1 MSTFWKKVLISLFG
15 LVIISIFVGR
25 VFEETVQ
32 EGMPFTPM
40 IVSMANQAQTVA
52 TDATQIG
59 MQVIKSISDKIGI
72 ALGVSQR
79 GANAAQELARDTAIS
94 SRESGERAGYATA
107 AGADRRGNSVLNETT
122 KNIHAGMDTAQKTSI
137 FTLGQLKDTL
147 RTLRLY
153 FIITTILGVAILLGK
168 YVGEV
173 IGWFFNAIKCGFIYL
188 SKFNSCALWY
198 LLDIISWFIYWI
210 CYFIPW
216 GFLDLFFMSWI
227 SEIDEEAEPLYF
239 RRNVWNPL
247 MDLLDEFDCAFYEIF
262 GFYII
267 HFKENVKDKCFNCD
281 MVKFPNTPDLSN
293 REGIRD
299 AYNEYGAG
307 LFGGIL
313 RA

>member
-32 EGMPFTPM
+32 EGVTPLP
-40 IVSMANQAQTVA
+40 VTMANQAVNVVA
-52 TDATQIG
+52 DATQIG
-59 MQVIKSISDKIGI
+59 LQSAEMVTDAVTFGAETS
-72 ALGVSQR
+72 LET
-79 GANAAQELARDTAIS
+79 ANAAQELARDVTL
-94 SRESGERAGYATA
+94 AGQEAARDATLATA
-107 AGADRRGNSVLNETT
+107 AAADRRGNSVLNETT

-147 RTLRLY
+147 RTLMWRT
-153 FIITTILGVAILLGK
+153 IMITILGVAILLGK
-168 YVGEV
+168 YVFFV

-198 LLDIISWFIYWI
+198 LLDIISWFIY
-210 CYFIPW
+210 YFYVFW
-216 GFLDLFFMSWI
+216 FWLLDQILFI
-227 SEIDEEAEPLYF
+227 IDGSGKNNPNLMQNIF
-239 RRNVWNPL
+239 VKPL

-307 LFGGIL
+307 LFGGIF

>member
-40 IVSMANQAQTVA
+40 VVSMANQVQNVA
-52 TDATQIG
+52 ADT
-59 MQVIKSISDKIGI
+59 IKTIMGIKRSITAKIY
-72 ALGVSQR
+72 AAVGVSQR
-79 GANAAQELARDTAIS
+79 GAI
-94 SRESGERAGYATA
+94 ATA
-107 AGADRRGNSVLNETT
+107 AGAQRGAIATQEAARDTTLATAAATNRQGNFVAGETGDAIQAST
-122 KNIHAGMDTAQKTSI
+122 STAHKTAISI
-137 FTLGQLKDTL
+137 QAQLLARL
-147 RTLRLY
+147 RELRLF

-168 YVGEV
+168 YVGLV

-198 LLDIISWFIYWI
+198 LLDIISWFIY
-210 CYFIPW
+210 YFYVFW
-216 GFLDLFFMSWI
+216 FWLLDQILFIIDGIDGSSKNNPNFMQNI
-227 SEIDEEAEPLYF
+227 F
-239 RRNVWNPL
+239 VNPL
-247 MDLLDEFDCAFYEIF
+247 MDLLDDFDCAFYEIF

-267 HFKENVKDKCFNCD
+267 HFKENVKDKCFNCP

>member
-32 EGMPFTPM
+32 EGIGDESVNYADAARSALADGVEMGFD
-40 IVSMANQAQTVA
+40 IAEVA
-52 TDATQIG
+52 RDAVTF
-59 MQVIKSISDKIGI
+59 
-72 ALGVSQR
+72 
-79 GANAAQELARDTAIS
+79 GAETSLETTNAAQEAARDVTIATQEAARDAAI
-94 SRESGERAGYATA
+94 ATA
-107 AGADRRGNSVLNETT
+107 AAANRQGNLVVGETGDA
-122 KNIHAGMDTAQKTSI
+122 IQAGMDTAQKSTY

-147 RTLRLY
+147 RTLMWRT
-153 FIITTILGVAILLGK
+153 IMITILGVAILLGK
-168 YVGEV
+168 YVGLV
-173 IGWFFNAIKCGFIYL
+173 IWWFANATWCGITYL

-227 SEIDEEAEPLYF
+227 SEIDEEAEPWYF
-239 RRNVWNPL
+239 WKNVWKPL

-267 HFKENVKDKCFNCD
+267 HFKENVKDKCFNCP
-281 MVKFPNTPDLSN
+281 MVKFPKTPDLSN

-307 LFGGIL
+307 LIGGIF

>member
-32 EGMPFTPM
+32 EGVTPLP
-40 IVSMANQAQTVA
+40 VTMANQAVIVA
-52 TDATQIG
+52 ADATQIG
-59 MQVIKSISDKIGI
+59 LQSAEMVTDAVTFGAETSL
-72 ALGVSQR
+72 AT
-79 GANAAQELARDTAIS
+79 ANAAQEAAQ
-94 SRESGERAGYATA
+94 RATIATA
-107 AGADRRGNSVLNETT
+107 ATGQRGAIAATETAQNTTNFVADELT
-122 KNIHAGMDTAQKTSI
+122 KNLHAGMDTAQKSSI

-147 RTLRLY
+147 RTLMWRT
-153 FIITTILGVAILLGK
+153 IMITILGVAILLGK
-168 YVGEV
+168 YVFFV

-227 SEIDEEAEPLYF
+227 SEIDEDDDIKPWYF
-239 RRNVWNPL
+239 WRNVWKPL

-307 LFGGIL
+307 LIGGIF

>member
-32 EGMPFTPM
+32 EGLVMMPQFMLKNVTDK
-40 IVSMANQAQTVA
+40 AAQISTKIW
-52 TDATQIG
+52 QI
-59 MQVIKSISDKIGI
+59 ITSIQSKIAV

-79 GANAAQELARDTAIS
+79 GAI
-94 SRESGERAGYATA
+94 ATA
-107 AGADRRGNSVLNETT
+107 AGAQRGAIATAAGGQRGVIATAAATDRRVNSALNETT
-122 KNIHAGMDTAQKTSI
+122 KNIHAATDTAQKTAISI
-137 FTLGQLKDTL
+137 QAQLFARL
-147 RTLRLY
+147 RELRLY
-153 FIITTILGVAILLGK
+153 FIITIILGVAILLGK
-168 YVGEV
+168 YVFLV

-198 LLDIISWFIYWI
+198 LLDIISWFIYL
-210 CYFIPW
+210 CYCFPFW
-216 GFLDLFFMSWI
+216 LLDQLLRLAQVDDPNLMQNIF
-227 SEIDEEAEPLYF
+227 
-239 RRNVWNPL
+239 VKPL

-267 HFKENVKDKCFNCD
+267 HFKENVKDKCFNCP

-293 REGIRD
+293 RQGIRD

-307 LFGGIL
+307 WFGGIL

>member
-32 EGMPFTPM
+32 EGIGDESVNYADAARSALADGVEMGFD
-40 IVSMANQAQTVA
+40 IAEVA
-52 TDATQIG
+52 RDAVTFGAETSLETTIATQEATRDA
-59 MQVIKSISDKIGI
+59 VIATQEATRDA
-72 ALGVSQR
+72 AL
-79 GANAAQELARDTAIS
+79 
-94 SRESGERAGYATA
+94 ATA
-107 AGADRRGNSVLNETT
+107 AAANRQGNLVVGETGDV
-122 KNIHAGMDTAQKTSI
+122 IQAGMDTAQKSTY

-147 RTLRLY
+147 RTLMWRT
-153 FIITTILGVAILLGK
+153 IMITILGVAILLGK
-168 YVGEV
+168 YVGLV
-173 IGWFFNAIKCGFIYL
+173 IWWFANATWCGITYL

-198 LLDIISWFIYWI
+198 LLDIISWFIYLIYCFPFW
-210 CYFIPW
+210 
-216 GFLDLFFMSWI
+216 FLDQVI
-227 SEIDEEAEPLYF
+227 S
-239 RRNVWNPL
+239 RNIGDDPNLIQNIFVNPL

-267 HFKENVKDKCFNCD
+267 HFKENVKDKCFNCP
-281 MVKFPNTPDLSN
+281 MVKFPKTPDLSN

-307 LFGGIL
+307 LIGGIF